1 MRIAVGVVVL
11 ASALFALAQ
20 GAGASIMIGA
30 NASGVAL
37 RVGEGGGA
45 EVSWTQGGGRRV
57 VVVRPDGSVHWG
69 ERLPGG
75 DASQPAS
82 IDLPLDAIVRQGP
95 DGALYAVQSWRRL
108 KTGPI
113 ELRFSRW
120 RGEPTRLTLDA
131 NCCKWRSE
139 RIAGYAS
146 FQGKAIFGYS
156 STPQGVPLDDLGR
169 NVYLDSL
176 RGGGWQ
182 RMMGILTH
190 RPTGFYRLWIRPY
203 WRGSAYRGTIIG
215 PNWGWTLAPDA
226 RAVTDSAM

>member
-1 MRIAVGVVVL
+1 MRNAVGVVVL

-30 NASGVAL
+30 NASAVSL
-37 RVGEGGGA
+37 RVGDGGSA
-45 EVSWTQGGGRRV
+45 EVSFTQGGSRRT
-57 VVVRPDGSVHWG
+57 VVVRPDGSVQWG
-69 ERLPGG
+69 QRLPGG
-75 DASQPAS
+75 DASQPAAV
-82 IDLPLDAIVRQGP
+82 DLPLDAIVRQGP

-131 NCCKWRSE
+131 NCCKWHSE
-139 RIAGYAS
+139 RIAGHAS

-176 RGGGWQ
+176 RGRGWQ